1 MTNKALGDDDYIRL
15 DAQTRHGIIKVASK
29 NVGGGGKKGE
39 GEEMLTVR
47 AMGYFPKVP

>member
-29 NVGGGGKKGE
+29 NVGGGGGRREKG
-39 GEEMLTVR
+39 R
-47 AMGYFPKVP
+47 RC